1 MQKHLTNTTTEA
13 GAASTPLLKLPTA
26 EPKLYSMLQT
36 SLPPVQAACTGLR
49 ATEPTWTDA
58 PEAPVCEAVPDVSAW
73 DAVPDVSA
81 WDAEPDVSAWDAE
94 PDISAWDA
102 EPDVSAWDAEP
113 DVSAW
118 DAEPDVSAWNAE
130 PDVPAWDAEPDI
142 SARDAEPDVSA
153 WDAEPDVSA
162 WDAVPEA
169 PAGAAAMLPEAAVL
183 PAALPLPLQRAI
195 GHEMAAKKLAVAAEA
210 AHGTTAARAL
220 NEALP
225 ESLLSGSE
233 PEVTPETLLLWLREL
248 TAPHAPF
255 PADASA
261 ALVVSEARRDL
272 RYASVQD
279 TLAAT
284 AGGKWTPLDDHALCA
299 PLDPVDPVPLPEL
312 GQAPLDRG
320 IAPLAEPL
328 PQAWRWL
335 SLWGQ
340 KPLCAHSLPPTAELE
355 AQLNAA
361 FAGDE
366 EWAVGPSEPPDAEG
380 PYLSPADLAWI
391 AAGWDAPSSSL
402 PEQLPLKEQ
411 VRRREREERER
422 TARSDLVRWARR
434 GRGRSSSDLRHKR
447 ERTRWNQRCG
457 HPGAVMRQG
466 GRYGY

>member
-49 ATEPTWTDA
+49 ATEPTWSDA
-58 PEAPVCEAVPDVSAW
+58 PEAPVCEAVPDISAW
-73 DAVPDVSA
+73 NAVPDVSA
-81 WDAEPDVSAWDAE
+81 WDAEPG
-94 PDISAWDA
+94 
-102 EPDVSAWDAEP
+102 
-113 DVSAW
+113 
-118 DAEPDVSAWNAE
+118 
-130 PDVPAWDAEPDI
+130 VPAWN
-142 SARDAEPDVSA
+142 
-153 WDAEPDVSA
+153 
-162 WDAVPEA
+162 AVPEA

-366 EWAVGPSEPPDAEG
+366 EWAAGPSEPPDAEG

-411 VRRREREERER
+411 VRRRREREERER

-457 HPGAVMRQG
+457 HPRAVMRQG

>member
-26 EPKLYSMLQT
+26 APKLYSMLQT
-36 SLPPVQAACTGLR
+36 SLSPVQAACTGLR
-49 ATEPTWTDA
+49 ATEPTWSDA

-73 DAVPDVSA
+73 
-81 WDAEPDVSAWDAE
+81 
-94 PDISAWDA
+94 
-102 EPDVSAWDAEP
+102 
-113 DVSAW
+113 
-118 DAEPDVSAWNAE
+118 N
-130 PDVPAWDAEPDI
+130 
-142 SARDAEPDVSA
+142 
-153 WDAEPDVSA
+153 AEPDVSA

-220 NEALP
+220 NEAQP

-272 RYASVQD
+272 RYASAQD

-284 AGGKWTPLDDHALCA
+284 AGGKWTPLDNHALCA

-340 KPLCAHSLPPTAELE
+340 KPLFAHSLPPTAELE

-366 EWAVGPSEPPDAEG
+366 EWAAGPSEPPDAEG

-411 VRRREREERER
+411 VRRRREREERER

-434 GRGRSSSDLRHKR
+434 GQGRSSSDLRHKR

>member
-58 PEAPVCEAVPDVSAW
+58 PEAPVCEAV
-73 DAVPDVSA
+73 
-81 WDAEPDVSAWDAE
+81 
-94 PDISAWDA
+94 
-102 EPDVSAWDAEP
+102 
-113 DVSAW
+113 
-118 DAEPDVSAWNAE
+118 
-130 PDVPAWDAEPDI
+130 
-142 SARDAEPDVSA
+142 PDVSA

-261 ALVVSEARRDL
+261 ALVVSETRRDL

-366 EWAVGPSEPPDAEG
+366 EWAAGPSEPPDAEG

-411 VRRREREERER
+411 VRRRREREERER

>member
-58 PEAPVCEAVPDVSAW
+58 PEAPVCEAV
-73 DAVPDVSA
+73 
-81 WDAEPDVSAWDAE
+81 
-94 PDISAWDA
+94 
-102 EPDVSAWDAEP
+102 
-113 DVSAW
+113 
-118 DAEPDVSAWNAE
+118 
-130 PDVPAWDAEPDI
+130 
-142 SARDAEPDVSA
+142 PDVSA

-366 EWAVGPSEPPDAEG
+366 EWAAGPSEPPDAEG

-411 VRRREREERER
+411 VRRRREREERER

>member
-49 ATEPTWTDA
+49 ATEPTWSDA
-58 PEAPVCEAVPDVSAW
+58 PEAPVCEAVPDVS
-73 DAVPDVSA
+73 V
-81 WDAEPDVSAWDAE
+81 WDAE

-102 EPDVSAWDAEP
+102 EPDVP
-113 DVSAW
+113 
-118 DAEPDVSAWNAE
+118 AWN
-130 PDVPAWDAEPDI
+130 
-142 SARDAEPDVSA
+142 
-153 WDAEPDVSA
+153 
-162 WDAVPEA
+162 AVPEA

-272 RYASVQD
+272 RYASAQD

-366 EWAVGPSEPPDAEG
+366 EWAAGPSEPPDAEG

-411 VRRREREERER
+411 VRRRREREERER
-422 TARSDLVRWARR
+422 TARSDLVRRARR

>member
-1 MQKHLTNTTTEA
+1 MQTHLTNTTTEA

-49 ATEPTWTDA
+49 ATEPTWSDA

-81 WDAEPDVSAWDAE
+81 WNAE
-94 PDISAWDA
+94 PDISAW
-102 EPDVSAWDAEP
+102 
-113 DVSAW
+113 
-118 DAEPDVSAWNAE
+118 N
-130 PDVPAWDAEPDI
+130 
-142 SARDAEPDVSA
+142 
-153 WDAEPDVSA
+153 
-162 WDAVPEA
+162 AVPEA

-233 PEVTPETLLLWLREL
+233 PEVTSETLLLWLREL

-272 RYASVQD
+272 RYASAQD

-366 EWAVGPSEPPDAEG
+366 EWAAGPSEPPDAEG

-411 VRRREREERER
+411 VRRRREREERER

-457 HPGAVMRQG
+457 HLGAVMRQG

>member
-58 PEAPVCEAVPDVSAW
+58 PEAPVCEA
-73 DAVPDVSA
+73 
-81 WDAEPDVSAWDAE
+81 EPDVSAWDAE

-102 EPDVSAWDAEP
+102 VPDISAWDAEP
-113 DVSAW
+113 D
-118 DAEPDVSAWNAE
+118 
-130 PDVPAWDAEPDI
+130 I
-142 SARDAEPDVSA
+142 SA

-366 EWAVGPSEPPDAEG
+366 EWAAGPSEPPDAEG

-411 VRRREREERER
+411 VRRRREREERER